1 MSKIS
6 HIQPPTGNGVFVET
20 MEGQLNTVGGLLHIE
35 IEKLENL
42 YEKLGGSLVG
52 KITISQIYDPNQE
65 PSADDPM
72 DFLFAC
78 TARLRQT
85 AIDLEEI
92 TLSENRESQS
102 YSENS

>member
-20 MEGQLNTVGGLLHIE
+20 MEGQLNTVGGLLLIE

-42 YEKLGGSLVG
+42 YEKLGGSLEG
-52 KITISQIYDPNQE
+52 QTTISQIFDPNQE

-78 TARLRQT
+78 TALLKKT
-85 AIDLEEI
+85 AKDLEEI
-92 TLSENRESQS
+92 TLCKNGESQS
-102 YSENS
+102 YSDE